1 VKDLTLSHMFMTGIY
16 SLSKPNLHVRAA
28 MTPPKI
34 GATIKSHNWA
44 RALPSA
50 RRAGPRLRAGLTD
63 VPVTE
68 MVTRWISIRVKPLPF
83 IAR

>member
-1 VKDLTLSHMFMTGIY
+1 
-16 SLSKPNLHVRAA
+16 
-28 MTPPKI
+28 
-34 GATIKSHNWA
+34 
-44 RALPSA
+44 LPSA